1 VVNVAK
7 KTWYLCS
14 ECGYTRLTEDEA
26 YTQHARWGHIIKK
39 RTPPHMRMVYS
50 LGDERNFTLDVD
62 GSEWTIVL
70 RLLSFKRDKPER
82 GSKTEKWRY
91 FSSSILGGNLT
102 EISKKLSCLRPEIT
116 ESELTELVRDTIR
129 KGRFDEYGKQRV
141 GINVCLDSDLQLEP
155 KNPKSRWITTTSS
168 QLRALIKGESE
179 STDEA
184 YQIAQKTKLG

>member
-1 VVNVAK
+1 MAK
-7 KTWYLCS
+7 KEWFLCS
-14 ECGYTRLTEDEA
+14 ECGYMEVTESEA
-26 YTQHARWGHIIKK
+26 FSKHSRWGHIVRK
-39 RTPPHMRMVYS
+39 RTPVQMRTVFN
-50 LGDERNFTLDVD
+50 LGDEQHFTLDVD
-62 GSEWTIVL
+62 GSEWTVVP
-70 RLLSFKRDKPER
+70 RLLSFKADKPEQ
-82 GSKTEKWRY
+82 GSRWEKWRY